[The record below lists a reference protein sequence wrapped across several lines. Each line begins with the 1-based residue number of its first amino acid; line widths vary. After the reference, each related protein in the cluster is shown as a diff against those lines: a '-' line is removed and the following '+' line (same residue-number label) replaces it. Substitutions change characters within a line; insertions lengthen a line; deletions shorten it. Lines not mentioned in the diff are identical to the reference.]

1 MASVGRNQP
10 CPCGSGRRYKEC
22 HGSFG
27 SSPERGPTP
36 LPPSRQAEIALLM
49 RDALA
54 LQQEGRLAEAIAN
67 YQAVVAEQPDN
78 FDALHMLGVAWF
90 QSNQLDRAEHYVER
104 ALAIRP
110 DIIAA
115 QSNRALIDDARRLAA
130 REAELCRQVL
140 PKMSA
145 LSRSNPCDS
154 QFDKQEAFDLVIA
167 ARALDGDDVRVI
179 ERIGADPRFR
189 TVAWQRSL
197 TAAASDLKK
206 ISEIVQIGS
215 GRGPESEFTL
225 VYGIDIPAAAWI
237 RARLPAHVG
246 LVVNVDLPCEL
257 LDRVR
262 ELSDQGRSPV
272 DIVYTRP
279 ELRSLSGLPGM
290 LLDEWLAGDS
300 PR

>member
-27 SSPERGPTP
+27 SSPERGPTL

-54 LQQEGRLAEAIAN
+54 LQQEGRLAEAIAK

-115 QSNRALIDDARRLAA
+115 RSNRALIDDARRLAA
-130 REAELCRQVL
+130 MEADLCRRVL

-145 LSRSNPCDS
+145 LSRADRREWP
-154 QFDKQEAFDLVIA
+154 FGKREAVDLIIA
-167 ARALDGDDVRVI
+167 ARALDGDDLRAI
-179 ERIGADPRFR
+179 ERIVADPRSPTVTWR
-189 TVAWQRSL
+189 TPL
-197 TAAASDLKK
+197 TAAAWLKTISD
-206 ISEIVQIGS
+206 IVNIGS
-215 GRGPESEFTL
+215 GRGPQSEFTL

-290 LLDEWLAGDS
+290 LLDEWLAGDP